1 MAAGLKSTAP
11 FYRFADEALILT
23 VRVQPGARADAI
35 MGVADGVLR
44 IRLAAP
50 ALEGRANEALREFLA
65 VRLGTAKS
73 RVEVIKGETS
83 RLKQVRV
90 LGARLAPDMLATRD
104 A

>member
-1 MAAGLKSTAP
+1 MKPTGS

-23 VRVQPGARADAI
+23 VRVQPGARADAV
-35 MGVADGVLR
+35 MGVADGALR

-50 ALEGRANEALREFLA
+50 AREGRANDALCEFLA
-65 VRLGTAKS
+65 ERLGTAKS
-73 RVEVIKGETS
+73 RVEVIKGQTG

-90 LGARLAPDMLATRD
+90 LGSKLAPDALAAPD